1 MQDSRRGASCH
12 IAGAIT
18 DNQPMKK
25 TTKLKRV
32 PRLKGMKVADSLKS
46 LRVALAGRSREELI
60 EVVVEMARGSR
71 AIQRELE
78 SRFEV
83 QLGVEELVAA
93 TRMAI
98 SDATDFDERQL
109 NSNFDYDDRAYENVQ
124 QNFKRLIELGRLD
137 HAMGLSLE
145 LMRDGSYQ
153 VEMSDEGLMSDDIA
167 ACLQIVIQAI
177 KQAKL
182 SASVVVDWCDQ
193 LRKRDRVGF
202 IGEQEI
208 QTLRKRF
215 AG

>member
-1 MQDSRRGASCH
+1 
-12 IAGAIT
+12 
-18 DNQPMKK
+18 MKK